1 MTERDTTL
9 VAINAERCSAILRSS
24 LPDAVAPAM
33 QAAVDGGFKIVEFTL
48 TTPGALEQ
56 IREFSRSDDLI
67 VGAGTVLTV
76 EEAEQAVE
84 AGARFIVSP
93 ICDPRVIGWAAE
105 NRIVSIPGTYTAT
118 EMMTAHRAGADF
130 VKLFPGPLDGPDYVR
145 AILGPLPFLR
155 IFPTSGVTVENA
167 ADFLAAGAAGLG
179 FVKVL
184 FDPEDL
190 AAGRYDLVRQKA
202 ETMVKAVQQAPRPG

>member
-1 MTERDTTL
+1 MTERETTFQ
-9 VAINAERCSAILRSS
+9 AITRQRCSAILRTPIS
-24 LPDAVAPAM
+24 DAVAPVM

-48 TTPGALEQ
+48 NTPGALEQ
-56 IREFSRSDDLI
+56 IREFSRREELT

-76 EEAEQAVE
+76 EEAEQAIE

-93 ICDPRVIGWAAE
+93 ICDPRVIGWCVE
-105 NRIVSIPGTYTAT
+105 NQVVSIPGTYTPT

-155 IFPTSGVTVENA
+155 VFPTAGVTMENA

-179 FVKVL
+179 FVKLL

-190 AAGRYDLVRQKA
+190 AAGRYDLVRQRA
-202 ETMVKAVQQAPRPG
+202 EKMVELVREAPRPG

>member
-1 MTERDTTL
+1 MTEHETTFQ
-9 VAINAERCSAILRSS
+9 AITQHRCSAILSTP

-56 IREFSRSDDLI
+56 IREFSRKDDLI

-118 EMMTAHRAGADF
+118 EMMTAHPLRAAGDKHAPVFQAKVHGVLLCSGAGAMIRQ
-130 VKLFPGPLDGPDYVR
+130 VACLAILPTLAGTTCTGARRR
-145 AILGPLPFLR
+145 AIVRRNGPGHSVSTVFPRRSHARKLISMRGRR
-155 IFPTSGVTVENA
+155 ISE
-167 ADFLAAGAAGLG
+167 
-179 FVKVL
+179 
-184 FDPEDL
+184 
-190 AAGRYDLVRQKA
+190 
-202 ETMVKAVQQAPRPG
+202 

>member
-9 VAINAERCSAILRSS
+9 QAFTAERCSAILRTL

-48 TTPGALEQ
+48 TTPGALEH
-56 IREFSRSDDLI
+56 IRGFSRKDGLV

-93 ICDPRVIGWAAE
+93 ICDPRVIGWCKE
-105 NRIVSIPGTYTAT
+105 NRIVSIPGTYTPT

-155 IFPTSGVTVENA
+155 VFPTSGVTMENA
-167 ADFLAAGAAGLG
+167 ADLLAAGAAGLG
-179 FVKVL
+179 FVKLL

-190 AAGRYDLVRQKA
+190 AAGRYDTVRQKA
-202 ETMVKAVQQAPRPG
+202 EKMVKVVREAPRPG